1 MPRLLV
7 LNPNTSAS
15 VTTRL
20 VAAVRGALPPGHTV
34 QLSAA
39 TARFGAAY
47 IASEASYTVAAHAVL
62 DAYEADVAAHGA
74 PDAVLVGCFGDPG
87 VAALR
92 EASGRPVIGLAE
104 AAMRAAQRHGPYVIV
119 TGGAA
124 WEPMLWR
131 FARAWQLE
139 AAVAGVYTLPDDG
152 AALAAADA
160 ADTAAGLRALAQQ
173 ALRRHPAANRVVL
186 GGAGLA
192 GLAGAMGEGLA
203 VPVIDSV
210 SAGARAALR
219 LLGVGEEPVN
229 AR

>member
-1 MPRLLV
+1 MPRLLM
-7 LNPNTSAS
+7 LNPNTSAA
-15 VTTRL
+15 VTARL
-20 VAAVRGALPPGHTV
+20 MAAVRDALPPGDAV
-34 QLSAA
+34 QVSAA

-47 IASEASYTVAAHAVL
+47 IASETSYAVAAHAVL
-62 DAYEADVAAHGA
+62 DAYEADAAAHGA
-74 PDAVLVGCFGDPG
+74 ADAVLVGCFGDPG

-104 AAMRAAQRHGPYVIV
+104 AALRAAQAHGPCVIV

-131 FARAWQLE
+131 FARAWQLD
-139 AAVAGVYTLPDDG
+139 AAVAGIYTLPDDG

-160 ADTAAGLRALAQQ
+160 ADTAAALHALAQQ
-173 ALRRHPAANRVVL
+173 ALQRHPEAARVVL

-192 GLAGAMGEGLA
+192 GLAGAMGKGLA

-210 SAGARAALR
+210 AAGAKAALR
-219 LLGVGEEPVN
+219 LLRADQVN

>member
-7 LNPNTSAS
+7 LNPNTSS
-15 VTTRL
+15 QVTDRL
-20 VAAVRGALPPGHTV
+20 VAMVRSALPPGDDV
-34 QLSAA
+34 QVSAA

-47 IASEASYTVAAHAVL
+47 IASETSYTVAAHAVL
-62 DAYEADVAAHGA
+62 DAYEAHAASQGA

-87 VAALR
+87 VQALR

-104 AAMRAAQRHGPYVIV
+104 AAMRAAQDNGPYVIV
-119 TGGAA
+119 TGGTA

-139 AAVAGVYTLPDDG
+139 QALAGIYTLPDDG
-152 AALAAADA
+152 AALAAADTTR
-160 ADTAAGLRALAQQ
+160 TAARLRALAQQ
-173 ALRRHPAANRVVL
+173 ALQRHPAARRVVL

-192 GLAGAMGEGLA
+192 GLAGAVGQGLA

-210 SAGARAALR
+210 AAGATAALR
-219 LLGVGEEPVN
+219 LL
-229 AR
+229 